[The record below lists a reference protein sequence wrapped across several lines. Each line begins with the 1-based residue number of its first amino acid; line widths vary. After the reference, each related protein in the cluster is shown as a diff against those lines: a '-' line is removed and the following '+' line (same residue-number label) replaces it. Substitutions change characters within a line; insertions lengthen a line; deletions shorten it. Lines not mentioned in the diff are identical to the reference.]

1 LLAYERRTERP
12 GLAAALESLRMLVG
26 FADDTGRRG
35 LVSIRDFLPH
45 LLLAGSPEVA
55 DNIYRI
61 PWTKTWSV

>member
-1 LLAYERRTERP
+1 
-12 GLAAALESLRMLVG
+12 MLVG